1 MESTKGAIVMIDLIE
16 IEQSVSGILDDYRM
30 AHTRSVKGECLRLA
44 ELFGMSEEDTNL
56 LAMAALLHDCTKPL
70 DPTGHRVY
78 AQLLGV
84 NLSEDDLSSPA
95 VLHSITGAAI
105 AEKHFDAPPAVVS
118 AIACHTT
125 GKEDMTLIEK
135 LLFLADYIEPTRKF
149 DDCLQVRR
157 YFYEDSAYLSLP
169 DRLDTTLIL
178 AFDLTIS
185 QLLSEHRPIHPTTVK
200 SRNFLL
206 KKS

>member
-1 MESTKGAIVMIDLIE
+1 MANEGAIVMIDLNE

-30 AHTRSVKGECLRLA
+30 AHTRSVMEESMRLA
-44 ELFGMSEEDTNL
+44 ALFKMNEENSNT
-56 LAMAALLHDCTKPL
+56 LAAAALLHDCTKPL

-84 NLSEDDLSSPA
+84 NLSNDDLNSPA

-105 AEKHFDAPPAVVS
+105 AQKHFDAPEAAVS

-125 GKEDMTLIEK
+125 GKEDMSLIDK
-135 LLFLADYIEPTRKF
+135 LLFLADYIEPTRTF
-149 DDCLQVRR
+149 DDCAQVRR
-157 YFYEDSAYLSLP
+157 YFYEESTYLPLME
-169 DRLDTTLIL
+169 RLDATLLL
-178 AFDLTIS
+178 AFDLTIG
-185 QLLSEHRPIHPTTVK
+185 QLLAEGRPIHPTTVK